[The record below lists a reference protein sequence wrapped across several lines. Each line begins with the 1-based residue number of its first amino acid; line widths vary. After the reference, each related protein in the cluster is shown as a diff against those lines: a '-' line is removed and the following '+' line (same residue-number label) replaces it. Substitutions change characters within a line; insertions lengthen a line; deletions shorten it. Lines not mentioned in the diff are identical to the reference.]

1 MQPEDE
7 ITSDV
12 LDLLL
17 DDAETINAS
26 RPDGRTRVRL
36 SVPIDAETM
45 GELERIAAESGRDL
59 SVVAADALRVG
70 TRQRR

>member
-1 MQPEDE
+1 MQPDDE

-17 DDAETINAS
+17 DEAETLDAS

-36 SVPIDAETM
+36 SVAIDAETM
-45 GELERIAAESGRDL
+45 GELERRAAESGRDL
-59 SVVAADALRVG
+59 SVVAADALRAG
-70 TRQRR
+70 TRSC